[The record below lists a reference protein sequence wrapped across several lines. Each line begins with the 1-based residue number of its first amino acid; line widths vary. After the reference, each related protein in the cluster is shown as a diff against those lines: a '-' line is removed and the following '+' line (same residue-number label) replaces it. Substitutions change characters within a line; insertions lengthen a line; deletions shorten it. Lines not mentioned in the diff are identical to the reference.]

1 MRTVRLSVNS
11 IIPWLIPWF
20 SPHLFWKPCKLF
32 FLFLWSFQKWVD
44 TWQSSLCPLFSI
56 PVSSVFIP
64 PHLWGSGLKLVQGA
78 LPSIS
83 IQFPV
88 QSDEVQVGARW
99 IMVPLCR
106 PPPSWLSSLFPSHC
120 TTSVPVGIVVARW
133 THPYFLLSHC
143 QPLPYRHSIF
153 HRGSSFGDSQII
165 LRSSWVWLS
174 PFSRLSNWG
183 MKLFSE
189 SQHCIPGLQN
199 CSQCSF
205 HCSSTNIP
213 AHSIG
218 EKMSVALLVYCD
230 VLSFSSLLKFNML
243 QLME

>member
-1 MRTVRLSVNS
+1 MWIRSLGREDPLEKEMATYSTILAWEILWTEEPGGLPFMGSQRFGHDLVAIQQEQREPYGAANSDSV
-11 IIPWLIPWF
+11 
-20 SPHLFWKPCKLF
+20 
-32 FLFLWSFQKWVD
+32 
-44 TWQSSLCPLFSI
+44 
-56 PVSSVFIP
+56 
-64 PHLWGSGLKLVQGA
+64 
-78 LPSIS
+78 
-83 IQFPV
+83 PV
-88 QSDEVQVGARW
+88 QSDEVQVGALW